1 MAKFKTGIETDRDP
15 NQMREVS
22 VEFDFTSNALVS
34 LLYKQGDTVV
44 LVCVSKDAR
53 LPGWF
58 PRDST
63 KGWVNAEYSL
73 LPGSTDSRFR
83 RERRGAKG
91 RTFEIERL
99 IARSLRAAVDLEALG
114 PISLNVDCDIL
125 NADGGTR
132 CASITAAGI
141 ALRLA
146 VRRLIA
152 SGTCLP
158 LEQRPT
164 FEQSRAGFIPAALT
178 GDAATAHENAVM
190 EHDIAAISVG
200 LIDGETWLD
209 LDYILDSNADVDM
222 NVIMTSDDRFVEI
235 QGTGEEAT
243 YSRAE
248 NDALLNLAEKGL
260 AELHALQVSLLS
272 DVN

>member
-1 MAKFKTGIETDRDP
+1 LFLFA
-15 NQMREVS
+15 
-22 VEFDFTSNALVS
+22 
-34 LLYKQGDTVV
+34 
-44 LVCVSKDAR
+44 
-53 LPGWF
+53 
-58 PRDST
+58 
-63 KGWVNAEYSL
+63 
-73 LPGSTDSRFR
+73 
-83 RERRGAKG
+83 
-91 RTFEIERL
+91 
-99 IARSLRAAVDLEALG
+99 SLRMHGFLAGSLAILPRAGSMQNIRSSLAQPIPASAVSAEVQKDGPSKSRGSSPVHYLEALG
-114 PISLNVDCDIL
+114 PVSLNVDCDIL

-200 LIDGETWLD
+200 LIDGATWLD

-222 NVIMTSDDRFVEI
+222 NVIMTSDVRFVEI